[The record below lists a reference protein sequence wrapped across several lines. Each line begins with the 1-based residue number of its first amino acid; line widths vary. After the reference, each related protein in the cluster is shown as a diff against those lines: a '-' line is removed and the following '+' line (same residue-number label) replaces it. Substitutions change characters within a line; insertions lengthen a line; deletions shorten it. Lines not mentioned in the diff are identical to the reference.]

1 MICFLKLQ
9 FFALTGT
16 VALVKKLKRDAIPSI
31 FPWVC
36 TSNSNERAKRQA
48 KRNEAKERLD
58 SDSSSES
65 SSDNMPLSLP
75 FDDDNVG
82 NEIIYTAE
90 PCEDVEMNECK
101 VNVNVSSVDSTCTQT
116 STWPSLCVEKFIY
129 DPPGIMFYTGLQTY
143 EVFIFVLATLGN
155 AVYELNYLYY
165 RSEQLS
171 VENQLFLTLIKI
183 RQHKTNFELSRL
195 FNISET
201 AVVNIWVT
209 WVNFMAK
216 QWREVNMFPD
226 RDIVRFFS
234 PLGFKAKFPSTRI
247 IIDGTECPVMKPKSP
262 IAQQATFSTYK
273 NRNTIKLL
281 VGATPGGLVNYVS
294 PAYGGST
301 SDRQICERSNLLTLC
316 DKGDSIMADKGFN
329 VQDLFAPYDVTINIP
344 TFFRKKN
351 RMTGKTVLK
360 DRAISSKRVHIE
372 RIIGLAKTYKILKEP
387 LNVTET
393 KLASEITFV
402 CFMLCNFKPCI
413 IPETA

>member
-1 MICFLKLQ
+1 M
-9 FFALTGT
+9 
-16 VALVKKLKRDAIPSI
+16 KRDAIPSI
-31 FPWVC
+31 FPWVN

-129 DPPGIMFYTGLQTY
+129 DPPGIMFYTELQTY

-329 VQDLFAPYDVTINIP
+329 VQDLFAPYNVTINIP
-344 TFFRKKN
+344 TFFQKKN

>member
-1 MICFLKLQ
+1 
-9 FFALTGT
+9 
-16 VALVKKLKRDAIPSI
+16 LKRDAIPSI
-31 FPWVC
+31 FPWVS

-329 VQDLFAPYDVTINIP
+329 VQDLFAPYNVTINIP

-402 CFMLCNFKPCI
+402 CFMLCNCKPCI
-413 IPETA
+413 IPETS

>member
-1 MICFLKLQ
+1 M
-9 FFALTGT
+9 
-16 VALVKKLKRDAIPSI
+16 KRDAIPSI
-31 FPWVC
+31 FPWVS

-143 EVFIFVLATLGN
+143 KVFIFVLATLGN
-155 AVYELNYLYY
+155 AVYELKYLYY

-234 PLGFKAKFPSTRI
+234 PLGFKAKFPSTRT

-344 TFFRKKN
+344 TFFRKRN
-351 RMTGKTVLK
+351 RMTGKTV
-360 DRAISSKRVHIE
+360 
-372 RIIGLAKTYKILKEP
+372 
-387 LNVTET
+387 
-393 KLASEITFV
+393 
-402 CFMLCNFKPCI
+402 
-413 IPETA
+413 

>member
-1 MICFLKLQ
+1 M
-9 FFALTGT
+9 
-16 VALVKKLKRDAIPSI
+16 KRDAIPSI
-31 FPWVC
+31 FPWVS

-48 KRNEAKERLD
+48 KCNEAKERLD

-90 PCEDVEMNECK
+90 PCEDMEMNECK

-129 DPPGIMFYTGLQTY
+129 DPPGIMFYTELQTY

-234 PLGFKAKFPSTRI
+234 PLGL
-247 IIDGTECPVMKPKSP
+247 KPNFR
-262 IAQQATFSTYK
+262 QQ
-273 NRNTIKLL
+273 
-281 VGATPGGLVNYVS
+281 
-294 PAYGGST
+294 
-301 SDRQICERSNLLTLC
+301 E
-316 DKGDSIMADKGFN
+316 
-329 VQDLFAPYDVTINIP
+329 
-344 TFFRKKN
+344 
-351 RMTGKTVLK
+351 
-360 DRAISSKRVHIE
+360 
-372 RIIGLAKTYKILKEP
+372 
-387 LNVTET
+387 
-393 KLASEITFV
+393 
-402 CFMLCNFKPCI
+402 
-413 IPETA
+413 

>member
-1 MICFLKLQ
+1 M
-9 FFALTGT
+9 
-16 VALVKKLKRDAIPSI
+16 KRDAIPSI
-31 FPWVC
+31 FPWVS

-372 RIIGLAKTYKILKEP
+372 RIIGLAKTYKILQEP

>member
-1 MICFLKLQ
+1 
-9 FFALTGT
+9 
-16 VALVKKLKRDAIPSI
+16 LKRDAIPSI

-183 RQHKTNFELSRL
+183 RQHKTNFELSCL

-209 WVNFMAK
+209 WVNCMAK

>member
-1 MICFLKLQ
+1 M
-9 FFALTGT
+9 
-16 VALVKKLKRDAIPSI
+16 KRDAIPSI
-31 FPWVC
+31 FPWVS

-234 PLGFKAKFPSTRI
+234 PLGFIAKFPSTRI

-360 DRAISSKRVHIE
+360 DRAISSKRIHIE

>member
-1 MICFLKLQ
+1 M
-9 FFALTGT
+9 
-16 VALVKKLKRDAIPSI
+16 
-31 FPWVC
+31 FPWVS

-183 RQHKTNFELSRL
+183 RQHKINFELSRL

-209 WVNFMAK
+209 WVHFMAK

-301 SDRQICERSNLLTLC
+301 SDRQICERSKLLTLC

-360 DRAISSKRVHIE
+360 DRAISSKRVHIK
-372 RIIGLAKTYKILKEP
+372 RIIGLAKTYKILKES

>member
-1 MICFLKLQ
+1 M
-9 FFALTGT
+9 
-16 VALVKKLKRDAIPSI
+16 KRDAIPSI
-31 FPWVC
+31 FPWVS

-129 DPPGIMFYTGLQTY
+129 DPPGIMFYTELQTY

-183 RQHKTNFELSRL
+183 RQHKTNFELSHL

-329 VQDLFAPYDVTINIP
+329 VQDLFAPYNVTINIP
-344 TFFRKKN
+344 TFFQKKN

>member
-1 MICFLKLQ
+1 
-9 FFALTGT
+9 
-16 VALVKKLKRDAIPSI
+16 LKRDAIPSI
-31 FPWVC
+31 FPWVS

-48 KRNEAKERLD
+48 KRNEAKQRLD

-329 VQDLFAPYDVTINIP
+329 VQDLFAPYNVTINIP

>member
-1 MICFLKLQ
+1 
-9 FFALTGT
+9 
-16 VALVKKLKRDAIPSI
+16 LKRDAIPSI
-31 FPWVC
+31 FPWVS

-101 VNVNVSSVDSTCTQT
+101 VNVNVSSVDNTCTQT

>member
-1 MICFLKLQ
+1 LSNE
-9 FFALTGT
+9 
-16 VALVKKLKRDAIPSI
+16 LKRDAIPSI
-31 FPWVC
+31 FPWVS

-48 KRNEAKERLD
+48 KRNEAKEWLD

-65 SSDNMPLSLP
+65 SSGNMPLSLP

-90 PCEDVEMNECK
+90 PCENVEMNECK

>member
-1 MICFLKLQ
+1 
-9 FFALTGT
+9 
-16 VALVKKLKRDAIPSI
+16 LKRDAIPSI
-31 FPWVC
+31 FPWVS

-402 CFMLCNFKPCI
+402 CFMLCNCKPCI
-413 IPETA
+413 IPETS

>member
-1 MICFLKLQ
+1 
-9 FFALTGT
+9 
-16 VALVKKLKRDAIPSI
+16 LKRDAIPSI
-31 FPWVC
+31 FPWVS

>member
-1 MICFLKLQ
+1 M
-9 FFALTGT
+9 
-16 VALVKKLKRDAIPSI
+16 KRDAIPSI
-31 FPWVC
+31 FPWVR
-36 TSNSNERAKRQA
+36 TSNSNERAERQA

-101 VNVNVSSVDSTCTQT
+101 ANVNVSSVDSTCTQT

-155 AVYELNYLYY
+155 AAYELNYLYY

-234 PLGFKAKFPSTRI
+234 PRGFKAKFPSTRI

-301 SDRQICERSNLLTLC
+301 SDRQICERSNLLTIC

-351 RMTGKTVLK
+351 RMTGKTVIK

-402 CFMLCNFKPCI
+402 CFMLCNFKTCI

>member
-1 MICFLKLQ
+1 
-9 FFALTGT
+9 
-16 VALVKKLKRDAIPSI
+16 LKRDAIPSI
-31 FPWVC
+31 FPWVS

-344 TFFRKKN
+344 TFFRKRN

>member
-1 MICFLKLQ
+1 M
-9 FFALTGT
+9 
-16 VALVKKLKRDAIPSI
+16 KRDAIPSI
-31 FPWVC
+31 FPWVS

-101 VNVNVSSVDSTCTQT
+101 VNVNVSSVDNTCTQT

-402 CFMLCNFKPCI
+402 CFILCNFKPCI

>member
-1 MICFLKLQ
+1 M
-9 FFALTGT
+9 
-16 VALVKKLKRDAIPSI
+16 KRDAIPSI
-31 FPWVC
+31 FPWVS

-101 VNVNVSSVDSTCTQT
+101 VNVNVSSVDNTCTQT

>member
-1 MICFLKLQ
+1 M
-9 FFALTGT
+9 
-16 VALVKKLKRDAIPSI
+16 KRDAIPSI
-31 FPWVC
+31 FPWVS

-226 RDIVRFFS
+226 RNIVRFFS

>member
-1 MICFLKLQ
+1 M
-9 FFALTGT
+9 
-16 VALVKKLKRDAIPSI
+16 KRDAIPSI
-31 FPWVC
+31 FPWVS

>member
-1 MICFLKLQ
+1 M
-9 FFALTGT
+9 
-16 VALVKKLKRDAIPSI
+16 KRDAIPSI
-31 FPWVC
+31 FPWVS

-143 EVFIFVLATLGN
+143 EIFIFVLATLGN

>member
-1 MICFLKLQ
+1 M
-9 FFALTGT
+9 
-16 VALVKKLKRDAIPSI
+16 KRDAIPSI
-31 FPWVC
+31 FPWVS

-129 DPPGIMFYTGLQTY
+129 DPPGIMFYTALQTY

-209 WVNFMAK
+209 WVNCMAK

-273 NRNTIKLL
+273 NKNTIKLL

>member
-1 MICFLKLQ
+1 M
-9 FFALTGT
+9 
-16 VALVKKLKRDAIPSI
+16 KRDAIPSI
-31 FPWVC
+31 FPWVS

-129 DPPGIMFYTGLQTY
+129 DPPGIIFYTGLQTY

-372 RIIGLAKTYKILKEP
+372 RIIGLVKTYKILKEP

>member
-1 MICFLKLQ
+1 M
-9 FFALTGT
+9 
-16 VALVKKLKRDAIPSI
+16 DAIPSI
-31 FPWVC
+31 FPWVS
-36 TSNSNERAKRQA
+36 TSNSNEKAKRQA
-48 KRNEAKERLD
+48 KRNEAKEWLD

-65 SSDNMPLSLP
+65 SSGNMPLSLP

-90 PCEDVEMNECK
+90 PCENVEMNECK

-234 PLGFKAKFPSTRI
+234 PLGFKAKFPSTRT

-344 TFFRKKN
+344 TFFRKRN

>member
-1 MICFLKLQ
+1 M
-9 FFALTGT
+9 
-16 VALVKKLKRDAIPSI
+16 KRDAIPSI
-31 FPWVC
+31 FPWVS

-129 DPPGIMFYTGLQTY
+129 DPPGIIFYTGLQTY

>member
-1 MICFLKLQ
+1 
-9 FFALTGT
+9 
-16 VALVKKLKRDAIPSI
+16 
-31 FPWVC
+31 
-36 TSNSNERAKRQA
+36 
-48 KRNEAKERLD
+48 
-58 SDSSSES
+58 
-65 SSDNMPLSLP
+65 MPLNLP

-247 IIDGTECPVMKPKSP
+247 IIDGTGCPVMKPKSP

-372 RIIGLAKTYKILKEP
+372 RIIGLTKTYKILKEP
-387 LNVTET
+387 
-393 KLASEITFV
+393 
-402 CFMLCNFKPCI
+402 
-413 IPETA
+413 

>member
-1 MICFLKLQ
+1 M
-9 FFALTGT
+9 
-16 VALVKKLKRDAIPSI
+16 DAIPSI
-31 FPWVC
+31 FPWVS

-281 VGATPGGLVNYVS
+281 VGAIPGGLVNYVS

-329 VQDLFAPYDVTINIP
+329 VQDLIAPYDVTINIP

-402 CFMLCNFKPCI
+402 CFMLCNCKPCI
-413 IPETA
+413 IPETS

>member
-1 MICFLKLQ
+1 M
-9 FFALTGT
+9 
-16 VALVKKLKRDAIPSI
+16 KRDAIPSI
-31 FPWVC
+31 FPWFS
-36 TSNSNERAKRQA
+36 TSNANERAKRQA
-48 KRNEAKERLD
+48 KRNETKERLD

-101 VNVNVSSVDSTCTQT
+101 VNVNVSSVDNTCTQT

-402 CFMLCNFKPCI
+402 CFILCNFKPCI